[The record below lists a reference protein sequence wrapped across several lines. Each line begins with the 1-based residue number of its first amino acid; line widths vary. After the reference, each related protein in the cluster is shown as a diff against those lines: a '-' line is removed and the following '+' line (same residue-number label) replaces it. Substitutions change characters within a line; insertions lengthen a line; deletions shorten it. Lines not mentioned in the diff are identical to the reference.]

1 MEHKRIST
9 AIGRMAVLLAL
20 GGALALAQ
28 PAGTPPV
35 TAPDAPDPAA
45 VADEEMDDAPE
56 LTERTQTAI
65 DRGLEFLVGAQ
76 NADGSWSR
84 EDQYAVADT
93 ALALMAFMVKAHFPG
108 EGPYGD
114 ELDKGLNFLLRESK
128 ASADGY
134 LGTSMYAHGLAT
146 LALSEVWGMSDGDR
160 DDEVLEALRRA
171 VEVIRRS
178 QNILGGWRYDPNPK
192 EADVSVTV
200 TQVVALASARQAGL
214 VVPDV
219 TIDKAIDYAT
229 TCWHQESGGFTYQPH
244 RGGPA
249 FPRSAGATYAL
260 QLCGRRDS
268 EPVKAGMRYLK
279 ELPDRVFFEGSH
291 YFYGHYYG
299 IQAMVQAGDSHYEAW
314 YPRIRDALLGK
325 QAPDGSW
332 SGGRGGRPQ
341 STAMALIVLGTPY
354 RYIPI
359 YQR

>member
-1 MEHKRIST
+1 
-9 AIGRMAVLLAL
+9 
-20 GGALALAQ
+20 
-28 PAGTPPV
+28 
-35 TAPDAPDPAA
+35 
-45 VADEEMDDAPE
+45 
-56 LTERTQTAI
+56 
-65 DRGLEFLVGAQ
+65 
-76 NADGSWSR
+76 
-84 EDQYAVADT
+84 
-93 ALALMAFMVKAHFPG
+93 MVKAHFPG

-160 DDEVLEALRRA
+160 DDEVLKALRRA
-171 VEVIRRS
+171 VEVILRS
-178 QNILGGWRYDPNPK
+178 QNIRGGWRYDPNPK
-192 EADVSVTV
+192 DADLSVTV
-200 TQVVALASARQAGL
+200 TQIVTLASVRQAGL

-219 TIDKAIDYAT
+219 TIDKAIDYVT
-229 TCWHQESGGFTYQPH
+229 TCWHEESGGFTYKA
-244 RGGPA
+244 GYYAGPRFA
-249 FPRSAGATYAL
+249 LSAGATYAL

-268 EPVKAGMRYLK
+268 EQVKAGMRYLT
-279 ELPDRVFFEGSH
+279 ELRDQGRIFHDTGY

-299 IQAMVQAGDSHYEAW
+299 IQAMVQAGDRHYEAW
-314 YPRIRDALLGK
+314 YPRIRDALLLK

>member
-1 MEHKRIST
+1 MTHKHVPARLRWT
-9 AIGRMAVLLAL
+9 GGLVVLLGTL
-20 GGALALAQ
+20 GLAVPIGAQTDAA
-28 PAGTPPV
+28 APV
-35 TAPDAPDPAA
+35 SEDDL
-45 VADEEMDDAPE
+45 DEAPE

-65 DRGLEFLVGAQ
+65 DRGLEYLAATQ
-76 NADGSWSR
+76 NPNGSWSR

-93 ALALMAFMVKAHFPG
+93 ALGLMAFMVKAHFPG

-114 ELDKGLNFLLRESK
+114 KLTKALDFLLTESK

-146 LALSEVWGMSDGDR
+146 LALSEVWGMSDTDK
-160 DDEVLEALRRA
+160 DDDVLEALRKA
-171 VEVIRRS
+171 VMVIRRS
-178 QNILGGWRYDPNPK
+178 QNLLGGWRYDPTP
-192 EADVSVTV
+192 EDADLSVTV
-200 TQVVALASARQAGL
+200 TQVVALASARQAGV

-219 TIDKAIDYAT
+219 TIDKAIEYAT
-229 TCWHQESGGFTYQPH
+229 SCWHQESGGFKYQPH
-244 RGGPA
+244 HGGPQ

-260 QLCGRRDS
+260 QLCGRRDA
-268 EPVKAGMRYLK
+268 EQVKAGMRYLN
-279 ELPDRVFFEGSH
+279 ELRDQNRVFFEGNH
-291 YFYGHYYG
+291 FFYGHYYG
-299 IQAMVQAGDSHYEAW
+299 IQAMVQAGDQHYEAW